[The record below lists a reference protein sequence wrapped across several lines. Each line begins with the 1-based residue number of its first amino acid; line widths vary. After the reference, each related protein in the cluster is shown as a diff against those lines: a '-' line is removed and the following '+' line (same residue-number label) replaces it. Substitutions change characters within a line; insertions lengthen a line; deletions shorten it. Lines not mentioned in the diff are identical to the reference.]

1 MDYSNFMNDANR
13 EFSEI
18 LKLCLSLDME
28 VFSIYRKF
36 EGSSADPS
44 LRDFW
49 EKMAGVKKQRVLFWE
64 KALPLAEENLLPGVF
79 EDAKEIKGKL
89 EKLRLKIGELIGNI
103 SDMSNDY
110 EILAIAYKLEFSMME
125 PPLATIFHLV
135 RTINGAKIIAGE
147 HDSPM
152 AAFVNGLLKH
162 GDKTPQAVEFLG
174 ETFQNLLHDNKR
186 LATESN
192 MDVLTGIHNRRGF
205 FNAVNP
211 ILHLTFRKKINV
223 AIMIADV
230 DDFKDVNFT
239 YGHLG
244 GDEALKYIAAV
255 MRLSIRKSDIIGRY
269 GGEEF
274 IIYSDCTDSSA
285 ESILAE
291 RIRKNVEMKTEAA
304 LGFRITVSLG
314 VASGQIGQTVEN
326 DIMSLVKKAD
336 DNLLKAK
343 RAGKNRVVC

>member
-1 MDYSNFMNDANR
+1 
-13 EFSEI
+13 
-18 LKLCLSLDME
+18 
-28 VFSIYRKF
+28 
-36 EGSSADPS
+36 
-44 LRDFW
+44 
-49 EKMAGVKKQRVLFWE
+49 
-64 KALPLAEENLLPGVF
+64 LPLAKENLLPGVF
-79 EDAKEIKGKL
+79 ENSKEIKDKL

-103 SDMSNDY
+103 GDISNNY
-110 EILAIAYKLEFSMME
+110 EILAIAYKLEFFMMD
-125 PPLATIFHLV
+125 PPLSTMFHLV
-135 RTINGAKIIAGE
+135 RTINGEKTVDGE
-147 HDSPM
+147 YDSPM
-152 AAFVNGLLKH
+152 TAFVNGLLKH
-162 GDKTPQAVEFLG
+162 GGKIPQSVEFLG
-174 ETFQNLLHDNKR
+174 ETFQNFLHENKR
-186 LATESN
+186 LAIESN

-230 DDFKDVNFT
+230 DDFKDINFT

-244 GDEALKYIAAV
+244 GDEALKYIASV

-274 IIYSDCTDSSA
+274 IIYSDCTDLST

-291 RIRKNVEMKTEAA
+291 RIRKNVEMKTESA

-326 DIMSLVKKAD
+326 DIMVLVKKAD

-343 RAGKNRVVC
+343 KTGKNRVVC